1 MPFDCLL
8 IVVLKIAM
16 QRRFSALVRPAVS
29 PPRLYARLKPVSVR
43 RFDFRANT
51 SADYATDP

>member
-1 MPFDCLL
+1 MPFDRLL

-29 PPRLYARLKPVSVR
+29 PPRLYTRLKPIS
-43 RFDFRANT
+43 FDFHANT
-51 SADYATDP
+51 AVDYVTER